1 MEDFDVF
8 WGIVLDKKFFRMTDS
23 LNSSLQ
29 GKNVTACDVK
39 AASNIVCEKL
49 VKMREDAEFD
59 ALWERTTTKAE

>member
-8 WGIVLDKKFFRMTDS
+8 LGIVLDKKFFRMTDS

-29 GKNVTACDVK
+29 VTACDMK

-49 VKMREDAEFD
+49 VIMREDAEFD
-59 ALWERTTTKAE
+59 ALWERTTMKAE